1 MRAAIMLVVAFFLG
15 LLNIFYQMISFL
27 LPANIQIYC
36 TDNHIIIQYKDKLF
50 IKKNDK
56 AVKFNVLKTSEGDR
70 LFASAHLKAQASSA
84 LSIRY
89 NLVFGLS
96 CGYQQR
102 LRLVGIGFRAVIN
115 TLAYSSGSDLALN
128 KVKINAKNYIQH
140 RFEFDSNNK
149 LNYISIKLGYSHETT
164 YPINQGVEFN
174 VSAIDGRSK
183 GIIIDL
189 KSSDYSLINKIA
201 VEIRSFR
208 YPDAYKGKGIFYNK
222 EVAKLK
228 KGKRQG

>member
-1 MRAAIMLVVAFFLG
+1 
-15 LLNIFYQMISFL
+15 MISFL
-27 LPANIQIYC
+27 LPANIQVFC
-36 TDNHIIIQYKDKLF
+36 TENYVIIQYKTNIF

-56 AVKFNVLKTSEGDR
+56 IVKFNVLKTGEGDR
-70 LFASAHLKAQASSA
+70 LFASASLKSQASSA

-89 NLVFGLS
+89 SLIFGLS

-102 LRLVGIGFRAVIN
+102 LRLVGIGFRAVVN
-115 TLAYSSGSDLALN
+115 TLPYSSSSNVLLD
-128 KVKINAKNYIQH
+128 KVKINTKGYIQP
-140 RFEFDSNNK
+140 RFTFDSNNK
-149 LNYISIKLGYSHETT
+149 LDYISIKLGYSHEVT
-164 YPINQGVEFN
+164 YPINKGVEFN

-189 KSSDYSLINKIA
+189 KSTNYSLINKMA

-222 EVAKLK
+222 EVVKLK